1 MCPGENRGRGGAGK
15 GRVDHIEYEL
25 THEKGIEIDE
35 PDKPSPW
42 CVYVLRCSDSSFYT
56 GVTNSL
62 KKRLLAH
69 REGKG
74 SRYVKSR
81 SPFVVARIIGCR
93 DEHEARSLEYRLKRM
108 TRSGKASLL
117 GLHKAPARDPGGD
130 NLDPD
135 IAAHELMPVPIA
147 RKRT

>member
-1 MCPGENRGRGGAGK
+1 M
-15 GRVDHIEYEL
+15 
-25 THEKGIEIDE
+25 EKNIEIDE
-35 PDKPSPW
+35 SGKPSPW

-69 REGKG
+69 GSGKG
-74 SRYVKSR
+74 SKYVMSR

-108 TRSGKASLL
+108 SRKGKAALL
-117 GLHKAPARDPGGD
+117 GLYEAPVRDPDGD

-135 IAAHELMPVPIA
+135 MAAHGLMPVPAA
-147 RKRT
+147 RRRS

>member
-1 MCPGENRGRGGAGK
+1 MDKDIA
-15 GRVDHIEYEL
+15 
-25 THEKGIEIDE
+25 IDG
-35 PDKPSPW
+35 PDKTSPW
-42 CVYVLRCSDSSFYT
+42 CVYVLQCSDSSFYT

-74 SRYVKSR
+74 SRYVKSH

-93 DEHEARSLEYRLKRM
+93 DEHEARSLEYRVKRM
-108 TRSGKASLL
+108 SRKGKAALL
-117 GLHKAPARDPGGD
+117 GLHEAPLRDPDGD

-135 IAAHELMPVPIA
+135 MAAHELPPFPIA
-147 RKRT
+147 RRRP